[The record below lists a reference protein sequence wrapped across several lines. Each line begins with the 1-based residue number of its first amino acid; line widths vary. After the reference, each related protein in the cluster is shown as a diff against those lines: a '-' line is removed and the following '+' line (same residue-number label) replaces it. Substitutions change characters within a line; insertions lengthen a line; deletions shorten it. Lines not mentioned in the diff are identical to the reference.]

1 MVTPPIPTTP
11 ASEVHFDSDVSKEWL
26 KLGKT
31 ITFIAPD
38 PMQRNFLTFADS
50 LELSGTWDE
59 PLINEMGDIAGVP
72 IKGKEEIAD
81 KARCSN

>member
-1 MVTPPIPTTP
+1 MVTPPTPTTP
-11 ASEVHFDSDVSKEWL
+11 ASEVHVDSDVSKEWL

-50 LELSGTWDE
+50 LELSGT
-59 PLINEMGDIAGVP
+59 
-72 IKGKEEIAD
+72 
-81 KARCSN
+81 